1 MTAFCLI
8 INRLRCHLSF
18 VTFAM
23 YSYSEE
29 NAAYQASHFL
39 SIETPELSRKKSWIL
54 NALPNGVECSKSMIF
69 LCMVLHPIM
78 HGLNPKPKNAY
89 NKASSSAIFVATL

>member
-29 NAAYQASHFL
+29 NAAYQVSHFL
-39 SIETPELSRKKSWIL
+39 GIATLELSRK
-54 NALPNGVECSKSMIF
+54 NEA
-69 LCMVLHPIM
+69 
-78 HGLNPKPKNAY
+78 KNT
-89 NKASSSAIFVATL
+89 KKMTASSNDSHHFTLPFFI

>member
-1 MTAFCLI
+1 MQYTFINHELIFISNNKMTAFCLI

-23 YSYSEE
+23 YLYSEE

-39 SIETPELSRKKSWIL
+39 SIETPELSRK
-54 NALPNGVECSKSMIF
+54 NGVTSKA
-69 LCMVLHPIM
+69 LCLI
-78 HGLNPKPKNAY
+78 
-89 NKASSSAIFVATL
+89 I

>member
-8 INRLRCHLSF
+8 INMLMYHLSF
-18 VTFAM
+18 VTFAI

-39 SIETPELSRKKSWIL
+39 SIATPELSRKNEAKNTKKMTTSSNDSHHFTL
-54 NALPNGVECSKSMIF
+54 PFFYKYALYIQTYFVLSKA
-69 LCMVLHPIM
+69 
-78 HGLNPKPKNAY
+78 K
-89 NKASSSAIFVATL
+89 